1 MVILATL
8 FPPACLLSV
17 GSMQLL
23 AKANHGWDVK
33 GSKGL
38 IFKPQAVP
46 KVPMPR
52 MCLVQYSL
60 HGTLLQV
67 GIRHTAGRTRT
78 SMPKP
83 SRCCVASLEDQ
94 RAVDAGIQ
102 EFYTSL
108 QRVQDTRGVMMP
120 YHVIRMHWLF

>member
-1 MVILATL
+1 MFILSTP
-8 FPPACLLSV
+8 FPSSCLPSV

-23 AKANHGWDVK
+23 AKANHGWGIK

-38 IFKPQAVP
+38 IFKPQAAP

-67 GIRHTAGRTRT
+67 DIWHTAGCTRT

-83 SRCCVASLEDQ
+83 GWSCFIGGPVTSRCWSRYSSSMLE
-94 RAVDAGIQ
+94 V
-102 EFYTSL
+102 L
-108 QRVQDTRGVMMP
+108 RGLRT
-120 YHVIRMHWLF
+120 HEA